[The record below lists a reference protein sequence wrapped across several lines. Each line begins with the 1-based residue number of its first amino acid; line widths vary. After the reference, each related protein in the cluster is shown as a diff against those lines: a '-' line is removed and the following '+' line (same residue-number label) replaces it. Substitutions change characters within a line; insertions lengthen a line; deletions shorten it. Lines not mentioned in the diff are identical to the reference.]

1 MNRLIGRLIL
11 VGVVLVLAAQ
21 VVPVPR
27 TNPPVTR
34 DVAAPPPVA
43 ALLRQACYDCHSRE
57 SVWPWY
63 SRVAPVSWLVAHD
76 VNEGREEVDF
86 SAWGQ
91 YGPRRQAKL
100 LGEAVKSIEE
110 GEMPPWY
117 YVLMHPSARLDEPAQ
132 AALVAWAREMR
143 ERAATSAPSAPG
155 STAGT
160 P

>member
-1 MNRLIGRLIL
+1 MKRWVVKVGLA
-11 VGVVLVLAAQ
+11 GVVLVVAAQ
-21 VVPVPR
+21 VVPVAR
-27 TNPPVTR
+27 TNPAVTR
-34 DVAAPPPVA
+34 DVAAPVLVA

-57 SVWPWY
+57 TVWPWY

-76 VNEGREEVDF
+76 VNEGRETVDF
-86 SAWGQ
+86 SAWDQ

-100 LGEAVKSIEE
+100 LAEVMESIEE

-117 YVLMHPSARLDEPAQ
+117 YVLMHPSAHLGEPAR
-132 AALVAWAREMR
+132 ATLVAWAREMR
-143 ERAATSAPSAPG
+143 ERSVPSAPG